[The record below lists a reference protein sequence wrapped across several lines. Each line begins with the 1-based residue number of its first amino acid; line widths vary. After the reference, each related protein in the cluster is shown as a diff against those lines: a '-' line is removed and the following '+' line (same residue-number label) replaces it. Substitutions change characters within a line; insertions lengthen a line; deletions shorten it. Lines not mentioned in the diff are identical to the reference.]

1 MTALKSLGTIV
12 SIGVYALL
20 YYVWLPT
27 ISLAYL
33 DGFIFIGIGVV
44 LGAAIIGWWIATSN
58 KNVDEY
64 GIIGTFS
71 GVACVVFIIL
81 LLGGLFI
88 GSSLFNATTM
98 YNQIGGISEK
108 SFENDVVEI
117 DTSQIPVVDI
127 ALAEK
132 LADKKLGE
140 DIALGSQMKVGK
152 FTNKQQVNGKLIY
165 VAPLEYR
172 GFFKWNSN
180 KRGTTGYVVVSATNP
195 NDVQLV
201 QRYDDKEIRLKYLGS
216 AYFGNDLKRHIR
228 SSGYRSV
235 GLTEYSFE
243 LDDTGKPYWVVTT
256 YENSTLWGNP
266 EATGVVVCDA
276 QSGACQWYSM
286 MEIVITILE

>member
-1 MTALKSLGTIV
+1 M
-12 SIGVYALL
+12 
-20 YYVWLPT
+20 
-27 ISLAYL
+27 
-33 DGFIFIGIGVV
+33 
-44 LGAAIIGWWIATSN
+44 
-58 KNVDEY
+58 
-64 GIIGTFS
+64 
-71 GVACVVFIIL
+71 
-81 LLGGLFI
+81 
-88 GSSLFNATTM
+88 
-98 YNQIGGISEK
+98 
-108 SFENDVVEI
+108 
-117 DTSQIPVVDI
+117 VDI